1 MDPKT
6 ILVVDD
12 NEELR
17 DALSDYFGRAGFN
30 VLTAA
35 DGEEMWKRLEKQE
48 PNLIILDIMMPG
60 DDGFTLCAQ
69 IRRRSNVPII
79 MLTAVTEESDRVA
92 GLEMGADDYITKSF
106 SPRELLARVKA
117 ILRRAGKNKEVP
129 FARKITFAGWI
140 LDTITR
146 QLVRDDKSR
155 DVKNPR
161 QLSGADFS
169 LLTLF
174 LRQPNAILSRDD
186 IAQAIWGRDA
196 EPFERG
202 IDVQIS
208 RLRNHLDDKNR
219 ELIITIR
226 NKGYMLAVEAL
237 YES

>member
-1 MDPKT
+1 MVPKT

-17 DALSDYFGRAGFN
+17 SALSDYFGQAGFH
-30 VLTAA
+30 VITAA
-35 DGEEMWKRLEKQE
+35 DGEEMWKQLADQE

-60 DDGFTLCAQ
+60 DDGFTLCTQ

-106 SPRELLARVKA
+106 SPRELLARIKA
-117 ILRRAGKNKEVP
+117 ILRRANNNSDLP
-129 FARKITFAGWI
+129 FARKITFAGWT

-146 QLVRDDKSR
+146 QLLHEGKT
-155 DVKNPR
+155 PR

-186 IAQAIWGRDA
+186 IAQAIWSRDA
-196 EPFERG
+196 EPLERG

-208 RLRNHLDDKNR
+208 RLRHHLDDKER

>member
-1 MDPKT
+1 MVPKT

-17 DALSDYFGRAGFN
+17 DALSDYFGRAGFK
-30 VLTAA
+30 VITAA
-35 DGEEMWKRLEKQE
+35 DGEEMWKQLETNE

-69 IRRRSNVPII
+69 IRRRSNVPVI

-117 ILRRAGKNKEVP
+117 ILRRASHNTDVP
-129 FARKITFAGWI
+129 FARKITFAGWT

-146 QLVRDDKSR
+146 QLLHEEKS
-155 DVKNPR
+155 PR

-174 LRQPNAILSRDD
+174 LRQPNAILSRDE

-196 EPFERG
+196 EPLERG

-208 RLRNHLDDKNR
+208 RLRNHLDDRYR